1 MELEYSDR
9 NSRRSKIYIAV
20 GIIVAL
26 VVAATVYVALQ
37 ASGLAGEAA
46 GLESDV
52 DRGRHDERDDDPHR
66 DVDLRPATV
75 AVRILEFH
83 ERGCSLR
90 GLGQFQG
97 MSRGSRAAMSARSA
111 GSA

>member
-37 ASGLAGEAA
+37 ASGLAGEV
-46 GLESDV
+46 EV
-52 DRGRHDERDDDPHR
+52 ETRT
-66 DVDLRPATV
+66 VVVATV
-75 AVRILEFH
+75 EIPARQPLANAEPGLVPVRSQHVLH
-83 ERGCSLR
+83 R
-90 GLGQFQG
+90 
-97 MSRGSRAAMSARSA
+97 
-111 GSA
+111 